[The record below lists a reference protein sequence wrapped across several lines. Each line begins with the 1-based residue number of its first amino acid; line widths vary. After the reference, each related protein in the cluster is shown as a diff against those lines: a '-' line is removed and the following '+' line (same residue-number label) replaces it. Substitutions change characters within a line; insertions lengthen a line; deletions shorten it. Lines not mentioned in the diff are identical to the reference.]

1 MVTYGGEM
9 PRSAEPVPDV
19 EAPARRGRLWSLRE
33 RVRALPG
40 GRLAWRVGV
49 TLLGVAVIVVG
60 IVLLPLPGPGWLIIF
75 AGLGLLATEYP
86 WAARLLTR
94 VRDRLGRWTRWAAS
108 RGPWARAGA
117 ATLGLLAL
125 GGIVAGSW
133 YLYTLL

>member
-1 MVTYGGEM
+1 M
-9 PRSAEPVPDV
+9 PRSAEPASDV
-19 EAPARRGRLWSLRE
+19 EVPQAARGGRLWSLRE

-75 AGLGLLATEYP
+75 AGLGLLATEYA

-94 VRDRLGRWTRWAAS
+94 VRDRLGQWTRWAAS
-108 RGPWARAGA
+108 SGPWARAGA
-117 ATLGLLAL
+117 GTLGLLAL
-125 GGIVAGSW
+125 AGIVAGSW
-133 YLYTLL
+133 YVYTLV